1 MNIEIK
7 KMQSDE
13 EIKGK
18 AYVHWKSWQD
28 AYKGIVDQDY
38 LDSMTLGKC
47 EEIAF
52 KWPDNLIVAK
62 DGNQVVGFVGY
73 GPKKVPAGVKRASE
87 FWHEKRPR
95 KRLPWVFVCS
105 VSYKSGRQN

>member
-1 MNIEIK
+1 MGIEIK
-7 KMQSDE
+7 KMESDE

-28 AYKGIVDQDY
+28 AYKGIVDQSY
-38 LDSMTLGKC
+38 LDSMTLAKC

-73 GPKKVPAGVKRASE
+73 GKYHDEELTETGEIFAIESIKALDNFE
-87 FWHEKRPR
+87 F
-95 KRLPWVFVCS
+95 VGMNV
-105 VSYKSGRQN
+105 GT